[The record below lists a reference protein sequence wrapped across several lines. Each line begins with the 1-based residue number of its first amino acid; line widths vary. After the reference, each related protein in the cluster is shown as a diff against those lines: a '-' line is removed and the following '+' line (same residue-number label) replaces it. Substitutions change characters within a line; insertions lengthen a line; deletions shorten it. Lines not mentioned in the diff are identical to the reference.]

1 MGRRKQFAKDVA
13 YTAAAKYSGIFIN
26 MAISVVLARLLS
38 PTDYGVIGLT
48 TVFVAFFGLFGNMGF
63 GSAIIQR
70 HDLTREDYKDIFG
83 ITLWVGIS
91 LGGLFFLAAPFIA
104 DFYNKDVLKPV
115 CRLFALNMVITSLNS
130 VPDSLLSKSKK
141 FNVLAVRQVS
151 LQLICGGLSIW
162 AAFAGWGVYALVLS
176 TLSSSF
182 LILCANTLYVRLP
195 IHIFPSLKPLKKI
208 FSFSIYLYLG
218 GFVNYIGNN
227 LSSLLVGKVMSL
239 ADLGNYNKATG
250 LVNMPMS
257 NITGV
262 ITPVLYP
269 YMAEINNDRDRMYQ
283 LFSKLNRFF
292 IMAGFLLA
300 TILCM
305 CSREIILILYGPKWA
320 SIIICFAICTVVMAV
335 QASQL
340 AITSALEAC
349 GDTHSLFQM
358 GNVNTAVAF
367 VGMLIGVFAFRS
379 IEGLAAM
386 SSASAT
392 FSCIN
397 CIYVGYRKA
406 FNKSPKGI
414 LLYGLKFVVFFIVV
428 SLSGILVTELYRV
441 NIVISLI
448 TKVAAWFILSVLFL
462 KVFTDYDPRQIIGSA
477 IDFIKSRRQANA

>member
-83 ITLWVGIS
+83 ITLWVGII
-91 LGGLFFLAAPFIA
+91 LGGLFFLSAPFIA

-257 NITGV
+257 NIAGV

-269 YMAEINNDRDRMYQ
+269 YMAEINNDRERMYK

-292 IMAGFLLA
+292 IAVGFLLA
-300 TILCM
+300 TVLCM

-320 SIIICFAICTVVMAV
+320 SIIICFSICTIVMGV
-335 QASQL
+335 QASSL

-349 GDTHSLFQM
+349 GDTRSLFHL

-367 VGMLIGVFAFRS
+367 VGMLIGVFVFRS

-397 CIYVGYRKA
+397 CIYIGYRRA
-406 FNKSPKGI
+406 FNKSPMSI
-414 LLYGLKFVVFFIVV
+414 LFYGLKFVAFFVIV
-428 SLSGILVTELYRV
+428 SLAGILVTQLYPI
-441 NIVISLI
+441 NIVFSLI
-448 TKVAAWFILSVLFL
+448 VKIMAWLVLSVLFL
-462 KVFTDYDPRQIIGSA
+462 LAFTNYHPRQLICTA
-477 IDFIKSRRQANA
+477 INFVRNRMQE